1 LNAVIFWRKP
11 VKLVHS
17 LLIAALVSL
26 PAVSFAQSS
35 HALTRAD
42 VRAELVQL
50 QKAGYTPASD
60 NTQYPTNIE
69 AAEARVAAQNGSAAA
84 AYGGVAQ
91 SRSAAG
97 SHSTSRTST
106 PEQDVVGLGSIYA
119 HS

>member
-1 LNAVIFWRKP
+1 M
-11 VKLVHS
+11 KLVQS
-17 LLIAALVSL
+17 LLVAALVAV

-50 QKAGYTPASD
+50 QKAGYDPASD
-60 NTQYPTNIE
+60 NTQYPKNIE
-69 AAEARVAAQNGSAAA
+69 AAEARVAAQNGSTAA
-84 AYGGVAQ
+84 AYGGVVE

-97 SHSTSRTST
+97 SRSKMTGASTSQ
-106 PEQDVVGLGSIYA
+106 QDVIGLGSIYA

>member
-1 LNAVIFWRKP
+1 M
-11 VKLVHS
+11 KLVQS
-17 LLIAALVSL
+17 LLVAALVAV

-35 HALTRAD
+35 HAVTRAD

-50 QKAGYTPASD
+50 QKAGYNPGSD
-60 NTQYPTNIE
+60 NAQYPKNIE

-97 SHSTSRTST
+97 SRAQTNGASA
-106 PEQDVVGLGSIYA
+106 PQQDVVGLGAIYA